1 MKYNELQVFVLFF
14 CVLKESVFFL
24 LELQQTP
31 YH

>member
-14 CVLKESVFFL
+14 LRFKGVSFFL